1 MSNQIQTQK
10 IQSGIAKYKTVIL
23 LAVLPVILALY
34 ANNAD
39 TSAIPFTLS
48 SGIFAIAF
56 TLLSWGMAAS
66 QYVKLKKK

>member
-48 SGIFAIAF
+48 GIFAIAF